1 MLPVTPIVVAAVPP
15 MLAIWPRWTV
25 PPSVSV
31 ITSYATSTWVF
42 AVFVWRSRVK
52 ITLVQE
58 SGDPLQ
64 LVLSKSPLTMYRFST
79 PAIAVPPW
87 CDIRMKD
94 LVESAEVD
102 NGSAGFAVN
111 ALMAIVAVL
120 RATTVAP
127 SIVTTCHATVA
138 ALVVARRDRVSVLVI
153 VPAVTAHGAANVPRT
168 PRNVNCSSL
177 IEVSAVSLCSPARTT
192 KLLLQSTVPMTGAAD
207 GVGLPAL
214 KVEVPLTTLTPLS
227 NSATNQDTVLA
238 LVTLVPPSIA
248 RLLVRRMQ
256 VTRWLELPLLVRVGK
271 KTKALVGYGSSRV
284 MLTTVALGT
293 FVVPEWT
300 RFRIAASAAEGARHM
315 SPSATAATRWHQRVK
330 GVINRSCRI
339 RSNPSATESEIL
351 TVVNS

>member
-1 MLPVTPIVVAAVPP
+1 MLLVPPPTDAVKKGTAAERSIAAMLPVTPIVVAAVPP

-25 PPSVSV
+25 PPSFSV

-52 ITLVQE
+52 STLVQE

-64 LVLSKSPLTMYRFST
+64 VLKSPLTMYRFST

-138 ALVVARRDRVSVLVI
+138 ALVVARRDRVSVLVV
-153 VPAVTAHGAANVPRT
+153 VPAATWHGAANVPRT
-168 PRNVNCSSL
+168 PRNVNSSSL

-192 KLLLQSTVPMTGAAD
+192 KLLLQSTVPLTGTVASV
-207 GVGLPAL
+207 GVALPAL
-214 KVEVPLTTLTPLS
+214 KVAVPRTTLTPLS
-227 NSATNQDTVLA
+227 NSATHQDTVLPW
-238 LVTLVPPSIA
+238 LTVVPPSIA
-248 RLLVRRMQ
+248 RLLVLRVQ
-256 VTRWLELPLLVRVGK
+256 VTRWLEL
-271 KTKALVGYGSSRV
+271 T
-284 MLTTVALGT
+284 
-293 FVVPEWT
+293 
-300 RFRIAASAAEGARHM
+300 
-315 SPSATAATRWHQRVK
+315 
-330 GVINRSCRI
+330 
-339 RSNPSATESEIL
+339 
-351 TVVNS
+351 

>member
-102 NGSAGFAVN
+102 NGSAGFAVT
-111 ALMAIVAVL
+111 ALMAIVVVL

-138 ALVVARRDRVSVLVI
+138 ALVVARRDRVSVLVV

-168 PRNVNCSSL
+168 PRNVNSSSL
-177 IEVSAVSLCSPARTT
+177 IEVSAVSLCSPARAT

-207 GVGLPAL
+207 GVALPAL
-214 KVEVPLTTLTPLS
+214 KVRSEE
-227 NSATNQDTVLA
+227 
-238 LVTLVPPSIA
+238 
-248 RLLVRRMQ
+248 R
-256 VTRWLELPLLVRVGK
+256 RVGK
-271 KTKALVGYGSSRV
+271 ECRSGR
-284 MLTTVALGT
+284 
-293 FVVPEWT
+293 W
-300 RFRIAASAAEGARHM
+300 
-315 SPSATAATRWHQRVK
+315 PSH
-330 GVINRSCRI
+330 
-339 RSNPSATESEIL
+339 
-351 TVVNS
+351 